1 MFEHKLR
8 AASILLLLGIAMVAP
23 AWAEGPVPVSN

>member
-8 AASILLLLGIAMVAP
+8 AASILLLLGIAMMAP
-23 AWAEGPVPVSN
+23 ARAEPK